1 MFRHR
6 CHFPSPRR
14 AFVLSFLIT
23 VFWAPFGWGGEANA
37 VRPLLTGPLSSLKT
51 LLPADSHMLI
61 EAKAIEAFL
70 DALDRAPPDWP
81 TVYGHGHHDPGHDE
95 RLFNLNR
102 ERDAKR
108 EGNPTL
114 GWLVTFVWPGELSD
128 YDPKT
133 GGFSVAIGPKF
144 NSTRW
149 GVVRFKFE
157 DLPSNLTAVPNPS
170 QRTKLRKQFEKGR
183 KIEVHIVMTGRLV
196 PNESIVYDFSHDQEG
211 LGLIMPV
218 VRIERVDYLL
228 AR

>member
-1 MFRHR
+1 M
-6 CHFPSPRR
+6 
-14 AFVLSFLIT
+14 
-23 VFWAPFGWGGEANA
+23 FWAPFGWGLEANA

-51 LLPADSHMLI
+51 LLPAGSHMLI
-61 EAKAIEAFL
+61 ETKAIEAFL
-70 DALDRAPPDWP
+70 DELDGAPPDWA
-81 TVYGHGHHDPGHDE
+81 TVYGHGHHDPGHDD

-114 GWLVTFVWPGELSD
+114 GWLVTFVWPGELSG

-133 GGFSVAIGPKF
+133 GGFSVAMGPKF
-144 NSTRW
+144 NPTRW

-170 QRTKLRKQFEKGR
+170 RRTKLRKQFEKEQ
-183 KIEVHIVMTGRLV
+183 KIEVHVVMTGRLI
-196 PNESIVYDFSHDQEG
+196 PTESIVYDFSHDQEG

-228 AR
+228 VR